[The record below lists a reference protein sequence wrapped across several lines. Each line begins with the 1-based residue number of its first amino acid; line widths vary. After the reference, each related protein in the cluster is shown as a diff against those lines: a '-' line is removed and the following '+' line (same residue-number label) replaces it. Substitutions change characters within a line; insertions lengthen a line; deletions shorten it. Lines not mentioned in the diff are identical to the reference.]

1 MPEVSIGMP
10 VYNGARLLE
19 RALTSLLRQS
29 FKDFELIISDNAS
42 TDATNDICQRFARE
56 DRRIRHIRQAR
67 NIGAGNN
74 FTYVLGQAQALHFMW
89 AAHDDFWEPE
99 FIAANYEA
107 LSTYPE
113 VVLSVSQVE
122 FINEQGEVVDVGPTG
137 TYPLLDGPRQNLLR
151 YLSVPA
157 QNSRYYG
164 LCRTEILRQCTHNA
178 CFMNVRS
185 LFADDWLIMA
195 RTLKFG
201 KHFEVNRCLLRRSP
215 DGNNS
220 NIPAL
225 IARLHKTALFRAMPM
240 LPYTWA
246 VLTDP
251 LIPKTPAI
259 LWPFYR
265 WNKYYA
271 DRLFMQWAQSFHA
284 GCRRF
289 KRIFVRDRS
298 RLDQVCD
305 AATVQTIQ
313 RLLVEPMIGDK
324 PEIERYS
331 QPGGVVDC
339 NALLDIPSNDDFVD
353 AAFRQVLG
361 REITDKARRR
371 WLRRLRWVSRA
382 YMLVHLR
389 SARGGKA
396 HRANIPGLW
405 RALFLNQPRQG
416 WLRLPFADGILG
428 VIRRNTVGRRCRN
441 RLSGETRQPRH
452 TSAAVYAGPPLA
464 THADAPHSEF
474 RKAS

>member
-42 TDATNDICQRFARE
+42 TDATSDICQRFARE
-56 DRRIRHIRQAR
+56 DRRIRHVRQAR

-74 FTYVLGQAQALHFMW
+74 FMYVLGQAQAPYFMW

-107 LSTYPE
+107 LSTHAD
-113 VVLSVSQVE
+113 VVLSVSRVE
-122 FINEQGEVVDVGPTG
+122 FIDEQGEVIDTGPTG

-151 YLSVPA
+151 YLSDPA

-164 LCRTEILRQCTHNA
+164 LHRTEILRQCTR
-178 CFMNVRS
+178 NVRFI
-185 LFADDWLIMA
+185 FAADWLIMA

-201 KHFEVNRCLLRRSP
+201 KHFEVSRCLLRRGP
-215 DGNNS
+215 DGDSS
-220 NIPAL
+220 NISAL
-225 IARLHKTALFRAMPM
+225 IAMLHKTALFRAMPM

-259 LWPFYR
+259 LWPLVK
-265 WNKYYA
+265 WNKYYT
-271 DRLFMQWAQSFHA
+271 DRLLRQWAHNFQA

-289 KRIFVRDRS
+289 KRIFVRARPQ
-298 RLDQVCD
+298 LDQVCD
-305 AATVQTIQ
+305 AATIQTIQ
-313 RLLVEPMIGDK
+313 RLLAEPLIGDK
-324 PEIERYS
+324 SEIEHYS
-331 QPGGVVDC
+331 QPGGIVDC
-339 NALLDIPSNDDFVD
+339 NALLDIRSNDDFVA
-353 AAFRQVLG
+353 AAFRQVRG
-361 REITDKARRR
+361 REITDEARRK
-371 WLRRLRWVSRA
+371 WLKRLKWVSRA
-382 YMLVHLR
+382 YMVVHLR
-389 SARGGKA
+389 SARGSKA
-396 HRANIPGLW
+396 HGVNIPGLW

-416 WLRLPFADGILG
+416 WLRLPFADGILDST
-428 VIRRNTVGRRCRN
+428 RRNIVGRYLRN
-441 RLSGETRQPRH
+441 QLNGQTRQPPR
-452 TSAAVYAGPPLA
+452 TSAAVYARPPLA